1 MDGKISLFL
10 TVLLFISSG
19 VVFHVLQLLFT
30 PPKKDEASVTE
41 MVQSAKE
48 TSAFA
53 KLDPEGNL
61 LDRLD
66 LFLLKTFNLGPKLEL
81 MHLMLGSPEKPN
93 PLHMLHIK
101 EVAAIGIPVFFGA
114 AAHSFTPIIF
124 LPICFILPD
133 MIWNSKIRARQE
145 EILGNFSSFV
155 DLAAL
160 TIESGLDYMS
170 AFDRITKLIVK
181 KTALETEIEKTI
193 NEVQLGYSRRDALQ
207 RLAVRSGLQEVRSFV
222 GLIIQSDEL
231 GTSLVELLRNFSADM
246 RFRRLN
252 KAEKMAAQAATKML
266 IPMFF
271 FIFPTVFILMLS
283 PLIWDLF
290 AGGGMKL

>member
-124 LPICFILPD
+124 LPIGFILPD